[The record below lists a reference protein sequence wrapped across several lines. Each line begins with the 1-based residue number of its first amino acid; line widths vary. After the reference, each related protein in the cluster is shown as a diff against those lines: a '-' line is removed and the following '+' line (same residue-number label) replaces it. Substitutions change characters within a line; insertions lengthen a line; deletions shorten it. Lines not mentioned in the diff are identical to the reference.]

1 MYVEYLSTSTFLEFQ
16 QWFATKDTSYVITT
30 WRGIFFPPISRR
42 MSTFPLWMWLN
53 KVCYVGEGWWSLFV
67 CVCRAWLSPWRS
79 VCSWGPTAFCL
90 RASSARTSSW
100 CGCSRTMTWG
110 RMIWTG
116 EADIHALT
124 ETHFLI
130 SRRLQL
136 SWGEFPQEDFPPTV
150 HTERSYI
157 WKPSEHEREISDHPS
172 ESHIHL
178 RTRPI
183 SLNLSPSLCF
193 ASHLSV
199 SSLFSVTTVFTAST
213 AAKWKL

>member
-1 MYVEYLSTSTFLEFQ
+1 MTF
-16 QWFATKDTSYVITT
+16 TSYVITT
-30 WRGIFFPPISRR
+30 WHEISRR
-42 MSTFPLWMWLN
+42 ILTFPLWMWLN
-53 KVCYVGEGWWSLFV
+53 KVYYVGEGWWSLLV
-67 CVCRAWLSPWRS
+67 CVCRPWLSPWRS
-79 VCSWGPTAFCL
+79 VSSWGPTAFCL

-116 EADIHALT
+116 EADTDGNQL
-124 ETHFLI
+124 FNI
-130 SRRLQL
+130 SLAPAQL
-136 SWGEFPQEDFPPTV
+136 RWISQEDFPPTV

-178 RTRPI
+178 QTRRI

-199 SSLFSVTTVFTAST
+199 SSLFSVMSIFTTST